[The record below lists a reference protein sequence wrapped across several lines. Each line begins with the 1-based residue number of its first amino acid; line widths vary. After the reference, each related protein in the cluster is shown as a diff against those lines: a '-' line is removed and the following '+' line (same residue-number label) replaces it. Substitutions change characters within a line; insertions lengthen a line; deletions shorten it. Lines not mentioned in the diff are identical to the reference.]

1 MKALILA
8 GGKGTRLRP
17 LTYSMAKQLVPVANK
32 PVLFYGLEAVAQAGI
47 REVGIV
53 VGDTAAEIQAAVGDG
68 TRWGLQVTYIPQPQ
82 PLGLAHAVLVAE
94 PFLGTTPFVMYLGDN
109 LIKSSIAPL
118 VREFER
124 DRPNALILLAEVP
137 NPHEF
142 GVAVLRGR
150 RVVKLVEKPKEPPS
164 NFALVGVYLFD
175 HHIFEAARAIK
186 PSWRNELEITDAI
199 QYLIDHGYTV
209 RWHTIT
215 GWWKDTGSLD
225 ALLEANRL
233 VLEDLESCVEGELTE
248 SELHG
253 RVAIGAGSRLVRCT
267 VRGPAIIGQNCT
279 LEDCYI
285 GPFTSIGNG
294 VYLRAC
300 EVEYSIVLDGSRIEQ
315 IEPRIEHSLLGKNV
329 LVSGRARR
337 PRALRLMLGDS
348 SSVELP

>member
-47 REVGIV
+47 RDVGII
-53 VGDTAAEIQAAVGDG
+53 VGETAAEIQAAVGDG
-68 TRWGLQVTYIPQPQ
+68 SRWGVQVTYIPQPE
-82 PLGLAHAVLVAE
+82 PLGLAHAVLIAE
-94 PFLGTTPFVMYLGDN
+94 PFLGDTPFIMYLGDN
-109 LIKSSIAPL
+109 LIKSSLVPL

-137 NPHEF
+137 NPEQF

-150 RVVKLVEKPKEPPS
+150 RVVRLVEKPRQPPS
-164 NFALVGVYLFD
+164 NLALVGVYLFD
-175 HHIFEAARAIK
+175 HHIFQAARAIK

-199 QYLIDHGYTV
+199 QYLIDHGYIV
-209 RWHTIT
+209 RYHTIT

-233 VLEDLESCVEGELTE
+233 VLEDLETAVEGELIE
-248 SELHG
+248 SQLHG
-253 RVAIGAGSRLVRCT
+253 RVAIGKGSRIVRST
-267 VRGPAIIGQNCT
+267 LRGPAIIGQNC
-279 LEDCYI
+279 LLQDCYI
-285 GPFTSIGNG
+285 GPFTSIGDG
-294 VYLRAC
+294 VRLVSC
-300 EVEYSIVLDGSRIEQ
+300 EIEYSIVLEGSCIESVETRIEG
-315 IEPRIEHSLLGKNV
+315 SLLGKNV
-329 LVSGRARR
+329 VVRGGARR
-337 PRALRLMLGDS
+337 PRALRLMLGDN